1 VRLAINERGYCSA
14 VESLVSGNRL
24 AAQGATGLAGRLY
37 TYGGMAGDDSTATEF
52 ATSYDAAAAASVE
65 ALESMVGAFGML
77 GRMVEASLTNHA
89 RADAHST
96 LPGWARAVVGP
107 PTAADRAVG
116 VLLAPPPSSLGA
128 DSGGPGGPAGF
139 VLDLLQDVFWPNAD
153 TGRVRAAA
161 GAWTTAAR
169 GVGLL
174 EAHCSS
180 ALATLESERSPEIPI
195 AAAVIRDVRGRVV
208 DLAAQFEALGAACHE
223 YADHVDAKRAE
234 LLSLLEDLV
243 AELAIGA
250 VVAGGLSFLS
260 GGAAAGFAGGAG
272 AARLAAAST
281 RARGILDSLRVL
293 AGGTALGVRPVAVT
307 AGEVAVTTER
317 INGARVMLMEAGGQG
332 AARGSRLF
340 EHLRPSWLDAHEGVG
355 HTITKHVAK
364 TLKDLQ
370 ERLIREPRRT
380 EVSTFRSQDEAELAI
395 ESTLRANESKIQR
408 WLDDA
413 EGSEAFRTD
422 LGDEIGNVLVRGAS
436 NVVPAT
442 KVKVVLIPDAE
453 MPAGWRLL
461 TAHPEL

>member
-1 VRLAINERGYCSA
+1 
-14 VESLVSGNRL
+14 
-24 AAQGATGLAGRLY
+24 
-37 TYGGMAGDDSTATEF
+37 
-52 ATSYDAAAAASVE
+52 
-65 ALESMVGAFGML
+65 
-77 GRMVEASLTNHA
+77 
-89 RADAHST
+89 
-96 LPGWARAVVGP
+96 VVGP

-116 VLLAPPPSSLGA
+116 VLLAPPTSSLGA

-195 AAAVIRDVRGRVV
+195 ATAVIRDVRGRVV
-208 DLAAQFEALGAACHE
+208 DLAAQLEALGAACYE

-260 GGAAAGFAGGAG
+260 GGAATGF
-272 AARLAAAST
+272 
-281 RARGILDSLRVL
+281 

-307 AGEVAVTTER
+307 AGEVAATTER
-317 INGARVMLMEAGGQG
+317 INGARVLLTEAGGQG

-422 LGDEIGNVLVRGAS
+422 LGDQIGNVLVRGAS